1 VRQSLWDRLYKAFKH
16 GDVLITMGTG
26 KLTQTEEDCM
36 GLAGEHD
43 YAVLAVKESGDRK
56 LMLVKNPWA
65 ESTIWKGDV
74 NYGQPSGFSIDLQ
87 HTVDT
92 NGKLAQAQSLT
103 PGTFWMDLDDIF
115 QSFESIYLNWN
126 PGLFSHR
133 EDFHFSWDLT
143 GTHNYAGSF
152 RPNPQYKVFSSAG
165 GVVWLLLSR
174 HFKSRDQAKGREVG
188 EIAGVGV
195 IDRGYVSLYAH
206 ANNGERVFRSDGALL
221 RGHYVD
227 SPNTLLKLDFPVNTA
242 YTIVVSE
249 QALPRSTF
257 DFTLSAFSM
266 KPLLIEEAKE
276 RYKHHVSQQGA
287 WTHSTSGGNASS
299 AIYYINPQYSVR
311 LLERSDLSL
320 LLESENE
327 NLPVHVKLV
336 WSQGKSITSIKTRD
350 IVGDSGEYQSGYA
363 FTELRNVEAGVY
375 TIVCSTFDPGQLGK
389 FSVRVGSM
397 SKCIVDRVLSPEAGR
412 LAYKVEPAI
421 FCDGNDRLMAPL
433 TLGRITRLFTTALWN
448 SQSTVRNGPRSP
460 LKLALEYGRGPNKQ
474 VLAVSCDDEFVDT
487 HIGVRT
493 PDVDVQPSMC
503 HSRGLWIVI
512 ERLGR
517 TGLQQYVE
525 RIDVEV
531 LSDAPIEV
539 GKWLA
544 GGE

>member
-1 VRQSLWDRLYKAFKH
+1 
-16 GDVLITMGTG
+16 MGTG

-56 LMLVKNPWA
+56 LMLIKNPWA
-65 ESTIWKGDV
+65 EGTIWKGDV

-103 PGTFWMDLDDIF
+103 PGTFWMDLNDIF
-115 QSFESIYLNWN
+115 QSFESIYLSWN

-152 RPNPQYKVFSSAG
+152 RPNPQYKVFSSTG
-165 GVVWLLLSR
+165 GVVWVLLSR
-174 HFKSRDQAKGREVG
+174 HFKSRDRAKGRE
-188 EIAGVGV
+188 AGGV
-195 IDRGYVSLYAH
+195 IDRGYISLYAH
-206 ANNGERVFRSDGALL
+206 ASNGERVFRSGGALL

-227 SPNTLLKLDFPVNTA
+227 SPNTLLKLDIPVNTA

-287 WTHSTSGGNASS
+287 WTHSTSGGNARS
-299 AIYYINPQYSVR
+299 AIYYINPQFSVR

-327 NLPVHVKLV
+327 NLPIHVKLV

-350 IVGDSGEYQSGYA
+350 LVGDSGEYQSGYA

-397 SKCIVDRVLSPEAGR
+397 SKCIFDRVLPPEAGR

-448 SQSTVRNGPRSP
+448 SQPRVRNGPRSP

-517 TGLQQYVE
+517 TGLQTDVE

-531 LSDAPIEV
+531 LSDAPIEL
-539 GKWLA
+539 GKWVA